1 MTNKELKFLD
11 FILPILKDKYPDFIS
26 VGDLNSMYKKQTGI
40 DLGYRELPIFVDKY
54 ENVYFEKVS
63 KMKHLRIMTDY
74 IEIIEIHGSLSKYLE
89 SIDRDAKNK
98 NIWIAIRKYVI
109 PLLSIIVVI
118 VFGILN
124 EKQKTKNSHLENEII
139 KLQNEINIKDS
150 IINNFNVVD
159 TIKN

>member
-11 FILPILKDKYPDFIS
+11 FILPILI
-26 VGDLNSMYKKQTGI
+26 
-40 DLGYRELPIFVDKY
+40 
-54 ENVYFEKVS
+54 
-63 KMKHLRIMTDY
+63 
-74 IEIIEIHGSLSKYLE
+74 
-89 SIDRDAKNK
+89 
-98 NIWIAIRKYVI
+98 
-109 PLLSIIVVI
+109 LSIIVVI